1 MTLTELTTR
10 APFTI
15 YSDEE
20 LFLDTRFILRFSLLF
35 AFFFTAVC
43 ILFLSLFSFYLSCA
57 YGAVVSAALL

>member
-10 APFTI
+10 VPFTI

-35 AFFFTAVC
+35 AFFF
-43 ILFLSLFSFYLSCA
+43 FLSFFFI
-57 YGAVVSAALL
+57 